1 MKPIKLIMQAFG
13 SYGKKTEIDFG
24 KLHQNLFLITG
35 DTGAGKSTIFDAIV
49 FALYGETGASGKNNR
64 KEGTD
69 LQSQFVN
76 QEVEPFVELTFS
88 TGQGEWVQEYT
99 VHRVPMHFKTLTR
112 GENKGKQARKI
123 SGSVTLTMPD
133 GQEYPTKEAGQKIEE
148 IVGLSKEQFMQVAM
162 IAQGEFMELL
172 RTDSNKK
179 KEIFRK
185 LFNTGLYQDIIE
197 EMGNRRREKE
207 RDIAKIKTTCQTQI
221 SYLICPEEYQGRDA
235 FLEKKDWIEQGKIT
249 QMEAFLKELQALC
262 EELVRQKEQAQQQKD
277 QAERLRDEKRDAY
290 QRAESILQSF
300 ISLDQAEA
308 VLKECAAQENDIL
321 QITKLIT
328 SIRDA
333 YAIQLS
339 YQSWEE
345 EQTQLE
351 ARRVALQ
358 KQLEEEPGLKAE
370 EERLAEEE
378 KTAQQEYATEVERFS
393 QVAERVNKE
402 LQQIEKLETAVQ
414 SCRKAK
420 KSYEQTVAKEQETAE
435 LMQTMEQQERTWKEE
450 SQTLQNAGREWESWK
465 AEKETADRLQQEGE
479 ELALQQKQLEE
490 KKALWQQKQQEYKQA
505 RETFDEE
512 NRVYEDQ
519 RRAFLDEQAG
529 FLAGALEEGRPCPVC
544 GSLSH
549 PHPAAPSDVAPS
561 REELEQLEKQVAVLR
576 DRQDSLAA
584 EAKAQG
590 EVCREKTAQID
601 KLQQKWYDKLQEIIP
616 QWEEEQTITAALEK
630 AAQWH
635 ETVVKT
641 GRDKQSKLQ
650 QWERLQDQLAKLET
664 EKQQRQSALQD
675 IRQQLMQEQSAY
687 ETAEALQRE
696 LQGLLVYASREEAQT
711 ELTGAKERRQNK
723 EQAHRLAA
731 KAREEA
737 AAKLHTA
744 QALIQEYRQ
753 SIPEMERKAE
763 QKHLEY
769 QTALSDRK
777 MKEEQ
782 WKTVVAQHTQGEE
795 KTLQQEVD
803 DFTHKKVA
811 AESARKTALE
821 ATKQAQRPDMNA
833 IREEMQLAEERR
845 KEAEER
851 YQIVLKQYDTDQM
864 VYENLQGEMEHRRQI
879 VEEHGRI
886 DTLYRL
892 LSGNES
898 GSRMDLETFVQ
909 RYYLK
914 NILYEANKRFAEM
927 SAGQFAFRMV
937 EDEQAGVGKNR
948 GLDLRVYSAVTGRER
963 EIRTLSGGESFLA
976 ALSLAL
982 GMSDQIR
989 NRSSAIELQ
998 MLFIDEGFG
1007 SLDDHSRNQAI
1018 RVLQEMAT
1026 GDKLIGII
1034 SHVSELK
1041 QEIDE
1046 QLIVQKQDD
1055 GSHIKWQLS

>member
-13 SYGKKTEIDFG
+13 SYGKKTELDFG

-64 KEGTD
+64 KEGAD
-69 LQSQFVN
+69 LQSQFVS
-76 QEVEPFVELTFS
+76 QEIEPFVKLTFS
-88 TGQGEWVQEYT
+88 TGQGERQQEYT

-112 GENKGKQARKI
+112 GENKGKQTRKI

-133 GQEYPTKEAGQKIEE
+133 GREYPSKEAGRKIEE

-185 LFNTGLYQDIIE
+185 LFNTGLYQEIIE
-197 EMGNRRREKE
+197 EMGKRRREKE
-207 RDIAKIKTTCQTQI
+207 RDIAKIKTTCQTEI
-221 SYLICPEEYQGRDA
+221 SHLICPEEYQGREA
-235 FLEKKDWIEQGKIT
+235 FFEQKKWIEEGKIT
-249 QMEAFLKELQALC
+249 QMESFLRELHALC
-262 EELVRQKEQAQQQKD
+262 EKLFEEKEQTQTKRN
-277 QAERLRDEKRDAY
+277 QAEQLRDEKRDAY

-300 ISLDQAEA
+300 VSLDQAEA
-308 VLKECAAQENDIL
+308 ILKGCVAQENDIL
-321 QITKLIT
+321 QITMLID

-333 YAIQLS
+333 YAIQS
-339 YQSWEE
+339 VYQSREE
-345 EQTQLE
+345 AKTQLE
-351 ARRVALQ
+351 ARREALQ
-358 KQLEEEPGLKAE
+358 KQLEEEPMFKTE
-370 EERLAEEE
+370 EKKLAEEE
-378 KTAQQEYATEVERFS
+378 TRAHQEYATEVECFS
-393 QVAERVNKE
+393 QVAERVDKE
-402 LQQIEKLETAVQ
+402 LQQIEKLEAAVQ

-420 KSYEQTVAKEQETAE
+420 KSYEKMVADERESSE
-435 LMQTMEQQERTWKEE
+435 LMQTMEQQERIWKEQ
-450 SQTLQNAGREWESWK
+450 SQILQNAGREWESWK
-465 AEKETADRLQQEGE
+465 AQKETADRLQKEGQE
-479 ELALQQKQLEE
+479 LTLLQKQLEE
-490 KKALWQQKQQEYKQA
+490 VKALWRQKQQEYKQA
-505 RETFDEE
+505 RETFAAENCLYEE
-512 NRVYEDQ
+512 Q

-529 FLAGALEEGRPCPVC
+529 FLAGALEEGKSCPVC

-549 PHPAAPSDVAPS
+549 PHPAEPSDVAPS
-561 REELEQLEKQVAVLR
+561 REELEQLEKQVAALR
-576 DRQDSLAA
+576 GMQDSLAA

-590 EVCREKTAQID
+590 EVCQEKETQLD
-601 KLQQKWYDKLQEIIP
+601 KLQTKWYAQLCKIVP
-616 QWEEEQTITAALEK
+616 QWEEEQTLEM
-630 AAQWH
+630 AMFSVEQWYK
-635 ETVVKT
+635 TLVKD
-641 GRDKQSKLQ
+641 GEEKQSSLQ
-650 QWERLQDQLAKLET
+650 KSERLQDQLVQLEV
-664 EKQQRQSALQD
+664 EKQQQQSRLQE
-675 IRQQLMQEQSAY
+675 IRQKLMQEQSAY
-687 ETAEALQRE
+687 ETAEALQQE
-696 LQGLLVYASREEAQT
+696 LQSSLAFASREEAQA
-711 ELTGAKERRQNK
+711 ELAGAKERRQNK
-723 EQAHRLAA
+723 EQSYRLAA
-731 KAREEA
+731 KVREEA
-737 AAKLHTA
+737 TAKLHTV

-753 SIPEMERKAE
+753 SIPEMEHKAE
-763 QKHLEY
+763 QKQLEY
-769 QTALSDRK
+769 QSVLKDKK
-777 MKEEQ
+777 MQEEQ
-782 WKTVVAQHTQGEE
+782 WKMVVAQHTPEEE

-803 DFTHKKVA
+803 AFTHKKVA

-821 ATKQAQRPDMNA
+821 ATKQAQRPDMDA
-833 IREEMQLAEERR
+833 IREEMVLAEERR
-845 KEAEER
+845 RETEKE
-851 YQIVLKQYDTDQM
+851 YQIVLKQYETNQM
-864 VYENLQGEMEHRRQI
+864 VYENLQGEMHYRRQI

-927 SAGQFAFRMV
+927 SAGQFAFRLI

-948 GLDLRVYSAVTGRER
+948 GLDLRVYSAVTGKER

-998 MLFIDEGFG
+998 MLFVDEGFG